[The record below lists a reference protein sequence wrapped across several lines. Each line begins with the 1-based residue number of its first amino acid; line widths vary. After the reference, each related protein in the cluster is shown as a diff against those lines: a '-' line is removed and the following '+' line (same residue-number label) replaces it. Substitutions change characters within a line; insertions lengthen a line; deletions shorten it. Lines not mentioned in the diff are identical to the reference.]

1 MCKPVLNFLC
11 PFPFL
16 VLFCHCEGVKRL
28 KQSPLIFFIVLVLFC
43 HCALLLFFSV
53 LAQSFPW
60 QSQKA
65 TASQRRLAV
74 TKRGGS
80 VLAQSFPWQSQKA
93 RLLRKDG
100 SQWHSFFSVI
110 LSEAKNLAFQGEI
123 LRKDGSGWHRGKT
136 AQDDRRKGQLR
147 KTERRIVIR
156 QS

>member
-74 TKRGGS
+74 TKRGGVS
-80 VLAQSFPWQSQKA
+80 LRNPFLDKVKRRDCFVKTARSDILFFLSFWAKRRISLF
-93 RLLRKDG
+93 RGR
-100 SQWHSFFSVI
+100 FF
-110 LSEAKNLAFQGEI
+110 A
-123 LRKDGSGWHRGKT
+123 KT
-136 AQDDRRKGQLR
+136 AQDDTGGRRLR
-147 KTERRIVIR
+147 MTGGKVSSGR
-156 QS
+156 QKEE